1 MIILDANVV
10 SALMRDPP
18 DPAVIAWLD
27 RQPPTSMWVTAITV
41 LENRF
46 GIAVMAAG
54 RRREA
59 LSEAFERVIAEDLE
73 GRVLA
78 FDQAAAEPTA
88 ALMARR
94 QVEGRTGELRDS
106 MIAGIAL
113 ARRATL
119 ATRNVKHLTTRALK
133 LSTPGRPRCP
143 NER

>member
-1 MIILDANVV
+1 MIILDTNVV

-27 RQPPTSMWVTAITV
+27 RQPPPSMWVTAITV
-41 LENRF
+41 LETRF
-46 GIAVMAAG
+46 GIAIMAAG

-73 GRVLA
+73 GRILA
-78 FDQAAAEPTA
+78 FDQAAAEATA

-94 QVEGRTGELRDS
+94 QAEGRIGELRDS

-119 ATRNVKHLTTRALK
+119 ATRNVKHFDEAGLEIVDPWKAS
-133 LSTPGRPRCP
+133 LS
-143 NER
+143 E

>member
-1 MIILDANVV
+1 MIILDTNVV

-18 DPAVIAWLD
+18 DPAIIAWLD
-27 RQPPTSMWVTAITV
+27 RQPPTLLWVTAITV

-46 GIAVMAAG
+46 GIARMPAG
-54 RRREA
+54 RRRDA
-59 LSEAFERVIAEDLE
+59 LAEAFERVIADDLE

-78 FDQAAAEPTA
+78 FDSAAAEPTA

-94 QVEGRTGELRDS
+94 QAEGRAGELRDS

-119 ATRNVKHLTTRALK
+119 ATRNVRHFDDAGLDIVDPWKAS
-133 LSTPGRPRCP
+133 LSQ
-143 NER
+143 

>member
-1 MIILDANVV
+1 MIILDTNVV

-41 LENRF
+41 LESRF
-46 GIAVMAAG
+46 GIAILAAG
-54 RRREA
+54 RRRKA
-59 LSEAFERVIAEDLE
+59 LSEAFERIIAEDLE

-94 QVEGRTGELRDS
+94 QAEGRNGELRDS

-119 ATRNVKHLTTRALK
+119 ATRNVKHFDDAGLEIVDPWKAS
-133 LSTPGRPRCP
+133 LS
-143 NER
+143 E

>member
-1 MIILDANVV
+1 MIILDTNIV

-18 DPAVIAWLD
+18 DPTVIAWLD

-46 GIAVMAAG
+46 GIAIMAAG

-59 LSEAFERVIAEDLE
+59 LSEAFERVIADDLE

-78 FDQAAAEPTA
+78 FDQGAAGPTA

-94 QVEGRTGELRDS
+94 QAEGRNGELRDS

-119 ATRNVKHLTTRALK
+119 ATRNVKHFDDAGLEIVDPWQA
-133 LSTPGRPRCP
+133 SWS
-143 NER
+143 E

>member
-1 MIILDANVV
+1 MIILDTNVV

-18 DPAVIAWLD
+18 DRVAVAWLD
-27 RQPPTSMWVTAITV
+27 RQPSTSLWITAVTV
-41 LENRF
+41 LESRF
-46 GIAVMAAG
+46 GIARMAAG

-59 LSEAFERVIAEDLE
+59 LAAAFERVIAEDLD

-78 FDQAAAEPTA
+78 FDAAAAEPTA

-94 QVEGRTGELRDS
+94 EAEGRAGELRDS

-119 ATRNVKHLTTRALK
+119 ATRNVRHFDDAGISVVDPWKAA
-133 LSTPGRPRCP
+133 P
-143 NER
+143 

>member
-1 MIILDANVV
+1 VIILDTNVV

-18 DPAVIAWLD
+18 DPAIIAWLD
-27 RQPPTSMWVTAITV
+27 RQPPTLLWVTAITV

-46 GIAVMAAG
+46 GIARMPAGG
-54 RRREA
+54 RRDA
-59 LSEAFERVIAEDLE
+59 LAEAFERVIADDLE

-78 FDQAAAEPTA
+78 FDSAAAEPTA

-94 QVEGRTGELRDS
+94 QAEGRAGELRDS

-119 ATRNVKHLTTRALK
+119 ATRNVKHFDDAGLDIVDPWKAS
-133 LSTPGRPRCP
+133 LSQ
-143 NER
+143 